1 MALEKILIAVGPG
14 DPERSI
20 TLMETVVSVAGP
32 AGAEVVLAH
41 VFDED
46 EYQSALRNLDYDAN
60 DRPDPDEV
68 VARYER
74 LRDMG
79 HRLEANGID
88 YDQRGVLHEGEEK
101 GEAIVDLAEREG
113 IDMIFVGGRKR
124 SPTGKAV
131 FGSTPQYV
139 MMNAPCPVTFVRSDK

>member
-20 TLMETVVSVAGP
+20 TLMETVVDIAGP
-32 AGAEVVLAH
+32 SGAEVVLAH
-41 VFDED
+41 VFDEE
-46 EYQSALRNLDYDAN
+46 EYQNALGSLDYGPN

-79 HRLEANGID
+79 NRLDQNGID
-88 YDQRGVLHEGEEK
+88 YVQRGILHEGEEK

-113 IDMIFVGGRKR
+113 SDMVFVGGRKR

-139 MMNAPCPVTFVRSDK
+139 MLNAPCPVTFVRSD

>member
-14 DPERSI
+14 DPERSV
-20 TLMETVVSVAGP
+20 TLMKTVVDVAGP

-46 EYQSALRNLDYDAN
+46 EYRNALRNLDYGSN
-60 DRPDPDEV
+60 DRPDPDEI

-79 HRLEANGID
+79 NRLEENGID

-101 GEAIVDLAEREG
+101 GEAIVDLAETEDVG
-113 IDMIFVGGRKR
+113 MIFVGGRKR

-139 MMNAPCPVTFVRSDK
+139 MMNAPCPVTFVRSDE